1 MATHAVR
8 ATSDLQSAWLEGFKL
23 NHHPSTTQQHPKHKA
38 AANRDLWVITMV
50 TMAAAKTIT
59 SGIRAIGI
67 RMSIYNAAIDHND
80 NMAIANHIRLSAIVL
95 IKRTQTG
102 RATRACTLLLSKGP
116 TFPLSR
122 STRRAYPSGTQV
134 TLVDGELMNLIARY

>member
-1 MATHAVR
+1 MTVL
-8 ATSDLQSAWLEGFKL
+8 SF
-23 NHHPSTTQQHPKHKA
+23 
-38 AANRDLWVITMV
+38 
-50 TMAAAKTIT
+50 TIT
-59 SGIRAIGI
+59 FHSPFRVGASSARDGVT
-67 RMSIYNAAIDHND
+67 AAIDHND

-134 TLVDGELMNLIARY
+134 TLVDGELMNVIARH